1 MTTPCQHATT
11 AATFIRDRAIMGRE
25 KYGHTLSDANLSPA
39 ELVQHAR
46 EEAADLLVYLT
57 ALQASM
63 ARLAVT
69 WQPIETAPRDGTEID
84 IWVVPPTRRNQ
95 GDYPIYAG
103 ACSQRIPDARPCYAI
118 AWQDAHGRTVT
129 GRRFY
134 DDGDQCLDPD
144 DISDRA
150 TRATHWR
157 YPPDPP

>member
-1 MTTPCQHATT
+1 MVYLGACASDRRLAGSSMT
-11 AATFIRDRAIMGRE
+11 AAALR
-25 KYGHTLSDANLSPA
+25 HLS
-39 ELVQHAR
+39 E
-46 EEAADLLVYLT
+46 
-57 ALQASM
+57 
-63 ARLAVT
+63 

-84 IWVVPPTRRNQ
+84 IWVVPPVRRNQ

-103 ACSQRIPDARPCYAI
+103 ACSQRIPNARPCYTH
-118 AWQDAHGRTVT
+118 AWQDAYGRTVT